1 MKEAVAPPWSHSM
14 NNKVKALITNLK
26 HLPGVYLMHNA
37 KDEIIY
43 IGKAKDLYNRVS
55 QYFLRPQAGK
65 VAKMVFDVDY
75 FETIITKTEKEA
87 LILEMNLIQT
97 HYPKYNI
104 LLKDDSHYPY
114 IALHKKGDPFLTIK
128 RNNKDR
134 NYDYFGPF
142 PSGKSARGTIELLN
156 KIFPLRKCSPLK
168 KEPCLY
174 YHLGQCLA
182 PCIKPVDSSVY
193 ETIVE
198 QIKRFFKGDSAT
210 IKREYEK
217 KMLDASSEQKYEL
230 AAEYKKIVDYIEHIS
245 AAQNVESND
254 HKDYDVFAYATR
266 DNYLAL
272 SVIVYRD
279 GMVLG
284 KNSFVVER
292 FDELGEQVQD
302 LILQYYQKHT
312 TPVEIVINDENV
324 IALLSDYLDS
334 RIESVTRGHRFEL
347 VSMAIENAQNALDE
361 YSHHGD
367 YSGDKQHLGWQY
379 DGAYKPLVLSR
390 VVNSWVRDVNFTSV
404 SEALSINESANSSAY
419 NITIDGTRG
428 HSAVRAQHSTRVFIG
443 KVNDISTGKDADGN
457 LCNGQFHG
465 CGVSKPSIG
474 CVIWNSTW
482 GSDAC
487 FESHATQ
494 PRATLFDNCS
504 GGLVYYRA
512 GGAEKENPNHLAG
525 LTIWNLDVTGTDK
538 HASAF
543 SWWSNTD
550 IWWKIYPPIV
560 VGTHGENVTFADP
573 TVQMTYEESTGAK
586 VTPNS
591 LYEAQ
596 LEKRLGYVPGWLKAL
611 K

>member
-1 MKEAVAPPWSHSM
+1 
-14 NNKVKALITNLK
+14 
-26 HLPGVYLMHNA
+26 MHNA

-198 QIKRFFKGDSAT
+198 QIKRFFKGDSTT

-347 VSMAIENAQNALDE
+347 VSMALENAQNALDE
-361 YSHHGD
+361 YYLSPRID
-367 YSGDKQHLGWQY
+367 ENKIALLEELGQILNI
-379 DGAYKPLVLSR
+379 DTPLR
-390 VVNSWVRDVNFTSV
+390 I
-404 SEALSINESANSSAY
+404 E
-419 NITIDGTRG
+419 
-428 HSAVRAQHSTRVFIG
+428 
-443 KVNDISTGKDADGN
+443 
-457 LCNGQFHG
+457 
-465 CGVSKPSIG
+465 
-474 CVIWNSTW
+474 
-482 GSDAC
+482 
-487 FESHATQ
+487 
-494 PRATLFDNCS
+494 LFDNS
-504 GGLVYYRA
+504 HLQGSNPVGAVVTFINGEPAKSLYRKYHIEWSEGKDDLKSMKEVVWRRYKRMKEENKTFPSLILLDGGLNQINA
-512 GGAEKENPNHLAG
+512 AKEALND
-525 LTIWNLDVTGTDK
+525 LDVSIPIYGLYKNDK
-538 HASAF
+538 HQTEGIIDEYGQKYKIENKSLFFMLTRMQDEVHRFAISFHRSLRDKSFKNSILDGVKGLGEKRKEIILRNYQDIKTLKNAS
-543 SWWSNTD
+543 
-550 IWWKIYPPIV
+550 V
-560 VGTHGENVTFADP
+560 
-573 TVQMTYEESTGAK
+573 EELKQFLPVDVAL
-586 VTPNS
+586 S
-591 LYEAQ
+591 LYQSLHNDDENN
-596 LEKRLGYVPGWLKAL
+596 
-611 K
+611 